1 MLNDKLHS
9 DLHWYMLMLDIFFC
23 LEFKKQNNVKK
34 KKEKM
39 VSVIYLWKAKYDGSF
54 HQQTKLIV
62 LQS

>member
-1 MLNDKLHS
+1 
-9 DLHWYMLMLDIFFC
+9 
-23 LEFKKQNNVKK
+23 
-34 KKEKM
+34 M